1 MKKSLIA
8 LAVAGTFAAPAAY
21 AATANVD
28 VYGLLNVAVEHVDN
42 GPNSKGRVTTGN
54 NSALGFKG
62 SEDLG
67 GGLKAIWQVET
78 NVSLDGD
85 NNTTGTTAPGALN
98 GTRNTFL
105 GLSGGFG
112 TVLMGV
118 HDTPYKLSTG
128 RLDNFVGTLGDYNSI
143 MGAMDNNNN
152 ASALFD
158 LRASNVVAYVSP
170 NIQGFQAR
178 LGYVFSGERNFTT
191 PNIKKSDAWSM
202 DASYTQGPLFLTA
215 AYEQHNLY
223 GGAQIAG
230 GGLITL
236 NNNTGAKAERTAWK
250 VGGGYKFGDLSL
262 GAVYENIEV
271 ANADRSA
278 WMLNASYAMGPITL
292 KAAYMNAD
300 DRDGTNNTGARQWNL
315 GVDYAL
321 SKRTMVQVVY
331 ANLDNE
337 SGAGYRLGQ
346 GSNVVAGPTTTGH
359 DQSGFALGVRHSF

>member
-8 LAVAGTFAAPAAY
+8 LAVAGTFAAPAAF

-42 GPNSKGRVTTGN
+42 GINSKGRVTTGN

-67 GGLKAIWQVET
+67 GGLKGIWQVET

-85 NNTTGTTAPGALN
+85 NNGTGTGPAGALN

-152 ASALFD
+152 ASVLFD

-178 LGYVFSGERNFTT
+178 LGYVFSGESNFTIA
-191 PNIKKSDAWSM
+191 NIDKSDAWSL
-202 DASYTQGPLFLTA
+202 DATYTNGPLFLTG
-215 AYEQHNLY
+215 AYEKHNLY
-223 GGAQIAG
+223 GGPGAG
-230 GGLITL
+230 GGTIVLG
-236 NNNTGAKAERTAWK
+236 NGTGAKTEREAWK
-250 VGGGYKFGDLSL
+250 IGAGYKFGDLSV
-262 GAVYENIEV
+262 GAIYENIEV
-271 ANADRSA
+271 SNADRGA
-278 WMLNASYAMGPITL
+278 WMLNAGYAMGPITL
-292 KAAYMNAD
+292 KAMYMNAD
-300 DRDGTNNTGARQWNL
+300 DRDGTSNTGAKQWNL

-321 SKRTMVQVVY
+321 SKRTTVQFVY
-331 ANLDNE
+331 ANLDND
-337 SGAGYRLGQ
+337 SGAAYQLGQ
-346 GSNVVAGPTTTGH
+346 GSNVVTGTTGK
-359 DQSGFALGVRHSF
+359 DQDGFAIGVRHSF